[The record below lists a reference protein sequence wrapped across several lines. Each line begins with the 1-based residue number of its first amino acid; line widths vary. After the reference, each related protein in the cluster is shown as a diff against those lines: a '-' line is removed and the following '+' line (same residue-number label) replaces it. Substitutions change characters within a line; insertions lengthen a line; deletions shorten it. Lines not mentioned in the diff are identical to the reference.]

1 MDDAG
6 SNHSSA
12 SSSEKQQAED
22 LQGTKSNQCSV
33 TSVYKADIA
42 GGARTVTVV
51 WSKTLI
57 SHSLSVAVEHLDG
70 GAATAPLVC
79 KIDLKPWRPFWSKK
93 GLKSL
98 ELENRRVDVYWDLRS
113 ARFSSRPEPA
123 GGYYVALVSD
133 EVVVLLLGDSKKE
146 AFKRTKARPSLADA
160 TLISRR
166 ENVFGRRSFSGR
178 ARLGD
183 LKEHEIVVENSISG
197 MAEPEMWIS
206 IDGDVVIHVDNLRWK
221 FRGNETAVV
230 ERTPVQIFWD
240 VHGWLF
246 GAAVGLGHA
255 VFIFKP
261 GPPETAALAEADRQA
276 AAAVVCSSIAPE
288 YCFLLNAWKVE

>member
-6 SNHSSA
+6 SNHSLA

-22 LQGTKSNQCSV
+22 LQGTKTSQCSV
-33 TSVYKADIA
+33 TTVYKAYIA
-42 GGARTVTVV
+42 GGARIVTVV

-57 SHSLSVAVEHLDG
+57 SHSLSVV
-70 GAATAPLVC
+70 
-79 KIDLKPWRPFWSKK
+79 IDLKPWRPFWSKK

-98 ELENRRVDVYWDLRS
+98 ELENHRVDVYWDLRS

-123 GGYYVALVSD
+123 GGYYVALVCD
-133 EVVVLLLGDSKKE
+133 EVVALLLGDSKKE

-166 ENVFGRRSFSGR
+166 ENVFGRRSFSTR
-178 ARLGD
+178 ARFGD
-183 LKEHEIVVENSISG
+183 LKREHEIVVENSISG

-206 IDGDVVIHVDNLRWK
+206 IDGDVVVHVDNLRWK
-221 FRGNETAVV
+221 FRGNETVAV

-261 GPPETAALAEADRQA
+261 SPPETTEASGEDDRQP
-276 AAAVVCSSIAPE
+276 AAAVVSSSMAPE
-288 YCFLLNAWKVE
+288 FCFVLNAWKLE